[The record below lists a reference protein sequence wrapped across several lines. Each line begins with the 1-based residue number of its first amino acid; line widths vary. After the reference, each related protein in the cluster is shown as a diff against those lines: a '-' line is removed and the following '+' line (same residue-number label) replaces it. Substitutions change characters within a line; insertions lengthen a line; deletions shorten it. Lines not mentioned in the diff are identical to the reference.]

1 MEIEW
6 CTTTRPEYRQN
17 QKSETSI
24 ITMTAHIKLPALKAG
39 ASGSDE
45 DMFQGMSNGRRRG
58 LNYIRV

>member
-24 ITMTAHIKLPALKAG
+24 ITMTAHIKLPA
-39 ASGSDE
+39 SGSDE